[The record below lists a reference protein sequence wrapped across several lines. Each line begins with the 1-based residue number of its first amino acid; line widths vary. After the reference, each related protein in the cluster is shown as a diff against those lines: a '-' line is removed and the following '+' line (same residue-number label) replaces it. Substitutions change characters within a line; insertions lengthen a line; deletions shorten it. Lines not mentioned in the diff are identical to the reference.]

1 MPPKS
6 AKKEKPYWW
15 KCEQCRTWILT
26 AELAKHQVDCQN
38 VDVLTGYITE
48 VDEFHS
54 TRFEITMLTGTAEEL
69 KEMSDVQL
77 NGLVL
82 LSSAV
87 MNKLELVLGDL
98 VEVHLRCHNTSDE
111 FKLIRCAWPID
122 EKHGSRVLSA
132 HLGNPCKLSVYL
144 K

>member
-6 AKKEKPYWW
+6 AKKEKSIWW
-15 KCEQCRTWILT
+15 KCEQCQAWTLT
-26 AELAKHQVDCQN
+26 AELAKHQVDCLN
-38 VDVLTGYITE
+38 LDALTGYITKTN
-48 VDEFHS
+48 EFHS
-54 TRFEITMLTGTAEEL
+54 TRFECSKLAVTAEEL
-69 KEMSDVQL
+69 KDLSDVQL

-98 VEVHLRCHNTSDE
+98 VEVNLRSHNTLHALK
-111 FKLIRCAWPID
+111 FVRCAWPID

-132 HLGNPCKLSVYL
+132 HLGKSM
-144 K
+144 KIIS